1 MHVTINGKV
10 YDLYYVPAL
19 IAALKQCQEAM
30 TELDHDLMIE
40 ALRVSGRTL
49 RLAEVKESP

>member
-1 MHVTINGKV
+1 MHVTIDGKV
-10 YDLYYVPAL
+10 YDLYHVPAL
-19 IAALKQCQEAM
+19 IAALKQCQEALV
-30 TELDHDLMIE
+30 ELDHDLMVE

>member
-10 YDLYYVPAL
+10 YDLYQVPAL
-19 IAALKQCQEAM
+19 IAALEQCQEALV
-30 TELDHDLMIE
+30 ELDHDLMEE

-49 RLAEVKESP
+49 RQAEVKD